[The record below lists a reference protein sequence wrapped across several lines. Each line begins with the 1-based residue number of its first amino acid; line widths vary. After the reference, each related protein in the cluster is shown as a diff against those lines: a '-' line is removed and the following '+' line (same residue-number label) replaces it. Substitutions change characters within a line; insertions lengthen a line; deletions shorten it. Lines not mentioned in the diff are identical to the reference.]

1 MNIEQIIEE
10 NQFTPEDFDSTAP
23 FEAVHKFI
31 ENDFNH
37 DVAITKMSDYA
48 RSIGV
53 KNFKSRYQKYI
64 KGLKKIASQIV
75 VEGATEFTGQ
85 PIELS
90 SGEWTAND
98 DGVNRKSGFGIE
110 WACKHPIMPVK
121 RLVNIDTGE
130 QRLELAYSRGGV
142 WKTIVA
148 PKEVISA
155 TNKITDLSRFGIGV
169 TSTNA
174 RAFVDYLS
182 DMESI
187 NYDIIPEQKSIGRLG
202 YVKGEGFSPYVEG
215 LEFDGDVAF
224 SAMYKTVHEAG
235 SFAKWKEIASNGR
248 SDSLAV
254 KIVLAASFASP
265 LLSVVG
271 ALPFFVHMWCP
282 EGGTGKTVTLML
294 AASVWGNPA
303 LGEYTKTFNAT
314 SAGLERLAAFLNH
327 LPLCIDELQL
337 TKKGGKGESNFS
349 AYDLASGVSRTR
361 SNKAGGLDAT
371 LSWANV
377 IITAGESSMNQKNT
391 ASGAVNRVVDIKC
404 EPGVEIIKDGNIVA
418 NALRANYGFAGKV
431 FVENL
436 YKADLDAI
444 RERYN
449 QIYKSILETDTTDKQ
464 ALSGAAIVLADQLMC
479 EWVFDGREVPI
490 TVNEIGDYLADKAD
504 ADVGNQ
510 AYEFICNWIATN
522 QNKFINRDYEP
533 ERTDTYGIIEDDSVF
548 IIKSVLEDALKDAGY
563 SVSSVVTSLKAKG
576 LLRTESDRNTRYKRI
591 HKIKTPCYNVIIDNT
606 DDDSEPEFGEDDIL

>member
-10 NQFTPEDFDSTAP
+10 SQFKPEDFDSTAP

-37 DVAITKMSDYA
+37 DVAIEKMSAYA
-48 RSIGV
+48 RGIGV
-53 KNFKSRYQKYI
+53 KNFKSRYQKYL

-90 SGEWTAND
+90 SGEWNATD
-98 DGVNRKSGFGIE
+98 EGISRKSGFGIE
-110 WACKHPIMPVK
+110 WACKHPILPTK

-130 QRLELAYSRGGV
+130 QRLELAYARGGI
-142 WKTIVA
+142 WRSIVA
-148 PKEVISA
+148 AKEVISA
-155 TNKITDLSRFGIGV
+155 TNKITELSKYGIGV

-187 NYDIIPEQKSIGRLG
+187 NYDIIPEQKSIGRMG

-215 LEFDGDVAF
+215 LEFDGDMAF
-224 SAMYKTVHEAG
+224 SAMYKTVHESG
-235 SFAKWKEIASNGR
+235 SFEKWKEIASKGR

-349 AYDLASGVSRTR
+349 VYDLASGVSRTR

-371 LSWANV
+371 LSWCNTV
-377 IITAGESSMNQKNT
+377 ITAGESSMNQKNT

-404 EPGVEIIKDGNIVA
+404 EPGVEIIKDGNVVA

-431 FVENL
+431 FVERL
-436 YKADLDAI
+436 YKENLDEL
-444 RERYN
+444 RVRYN
-449 QIYKSILETDTTDKQ
+449 GLYRRIQNSNTTDKQ
-464 ALSGAAIVLADQLMC
+464 ALSGAAIILADELMC
-479 EWVFDGREVPI
+479 QWIFEGSEKPI
-490 TVNEIGDYLADKAD
+490 TVEEIIDYLASKAE

-510 AYEFICNWIATN
+510 AYEFICNWVATN
-522 QNKFINRDYEP
+522 QNKFIDGDYTP
-533 ERTDTYGIIEDDSVF
+533 ERTDTYGVIEEDSAF
-548 IIKSVLEDALKDAGY
+548 IIKNVLEEALKDGGY
-563 SVSSVVTSLKAKG
+563 SVSSVVTSLRAKG
-576 LLRTESDRNTRYKRI
+576 LLRTDKDRNTRNKRI
-591 HKIKTPCYNVIIDNT
+591 YKVKTPCYNIVIDNT
-606 DDDSEPEFGEDDIL
+606 EDDSGPEFGEDDIL